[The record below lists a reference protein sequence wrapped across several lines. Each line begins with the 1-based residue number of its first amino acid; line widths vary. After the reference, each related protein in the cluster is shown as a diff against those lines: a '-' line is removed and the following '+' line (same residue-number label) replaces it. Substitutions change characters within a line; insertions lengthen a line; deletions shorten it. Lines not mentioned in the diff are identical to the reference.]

1 MMKSKWSAILSVAA
15 LMAVLAGQSAFAQD
29 GASAKFKGNVTN
41 FWEAQG
47 WQRHAQDYSR
57 TMYYSQ
63 QIQPAAPPAVVEKQA
78 ATVKEDLAKSDEAL
92 KALKAAHSKDPEAVK
107 LVDSILKHHANAAVH
122 CNMVQECCKKAEGPG
137 KIADC
142 CVDIHDELE
151 AAKADMEKL
160 KKHLKIVELPVPK
173 KQAAK
178 K

>member
-1 MMKSKWSAILSVAA
+1 MKSKWSAIVGVAA
-15 LMAVLAGQSAFAQD
+15 LMAVFAGQSAPAQD
-29 GASAKFKGNVTN
+29 GASAKFKGHVNN

-47 WQRHAQDYSR
+47 WQNHAQDYSR

-63 QIQPAAPPAVVEKQA
+63 QIQPAASPAVVEKQA

-92 KALKAAHSKDPEAVK
+92 KAVKAAHSKDPEAVK
-107 LVDSILKHHANAAVH
+107 LVDSILKHHANAAAH
-122 CNMVQECCKKAEGPG
+122 CNMVQECCKKSEGPG

-151 AAKADMEKL
+151 AAKAEMAKL
-160 KKHLKIVELPVPK
+160 KKHLKIEELPIPK

>member
-1 MMKSKWSAILSVAA
+1 MKSKWSAIVGVAA
-15 LMAVLAGQSAFAQD
+15 LMAVFAGQSAPAQD
-29 GASAKFKGNVTN
+29 GAGAKFKGHVNN

-47 WQRHAQDYSR
+47 WQNHAQDYSR

-63 QIQPAAPPAVVEKQA
+63 QIQPAASPAVVEKQA

-92 KALKAAHSKDPEAVK
+92 KAVKAAHAKDPEAVK
-107 LVDSILKHHANAAVH
+107 LVDSILKHHANAAAH
-122 CNMVQECCKKAEGPG
+122 CNMVQECCKKSEEPG

-151 AAKADMEKL
+151 AAKAEMAKL
-160 KKHLKIVELPVPK
+160 KKHLKIEELPIPK